1 MGTLSLF
8 DSKERGH
15 REKVKVVNND
25 LPPGLAQPKIN
36 EELNRKIKVIM
47 QVTTKNGQQMQ
58 SAYDAMVE
66 RIEEMEKIFLG
77 GKQGAAGD
85 FSGQM
90 KKYTAVQNQKM
101 TQLER
106 ELQELVDK
114 KVTESSQRL
123 GKAQDDAIEA
133 AFTQGMRFQKTEER

>member
-15 REKVKVVNND
+15 REKVKVVSND

-58 SAYDAMVE
+58 SAHDAMSE
-66 RIEEMEKIFLG
+66 RI
-77 GKQGAAGD
+77 
-85 FSGQM
+85 
-90 KKYTAVQNQKM
+90 
-101 TQLER
+101 
-106 ELQELVDK
+106 
-114 KVTESSQRL
+114 
-123 GKAQDDAIEA
+123 
-133 AFTQGMRFQKTEER
+133 